1 MINLKELDEINVKNG
16 VLEVTVRHGNPD
28 EFIEGIKR
36 EILEKRGYEVTQII
50 KEGNVYYIHFK

>member
-1 MINLKELDEINVKNG
+1 MIDFEELDEIDVKNG
-16 VLEVTVRHGNPD
+16 VLEVTVKRGKPD